1 MLIPD
6 TEPETRESPARGYPS
21 GAKRRIVENLLILG
35 TGQIATWLLSMIYLL
50 LIGRYLGPER
60 QGELALAGAMVGV
73 LALGISLGM
82 ETRITREVAR
92 APERAGTLVG
102 AALRIRL
109 LLLLP
114 ALAALFL
121 GMRMAHFDEQTRTV
135 ALILAL
141 STAIG
146 SLNSL
151 LMAALQGL
159 ERMSY
164 GVRGAVGL
172 NLLEVVL
179 ALILIAFHGGVVLFA
194 LLTVPATLILLW
206 LGTIW
211 FRRHVRIARHLPP
224 GEIRAMLIGSLPFWA
239 SGIFLSFYLQIDSV
253 ILGAVAGSAAVGI
266 YAPATR
272 LFAVAFFLPGIVAT
286 VTQPLLSRLGV
297 AHPGGTGS
305 DFRQVARKS
314 LTLLLLGAVPLTI
327 GLCSFSGPLILGIFG
342 PAYRPSI
349 PVLTVLGLCVIPS
362 FLSMQAASILAAA
375 NRQWVWTA
383 VMATCCILNPLLN
396 LAIIPRAVATWHNG
410 ALGAAYA
417 LLATELLMGAIALIA
432 LRTILW
438 DRAFLRPTLQVALAG
453 AGQALVIRLGTPIPA
468 PLAQAL
474 GLALYL
480 GLVLWLGALPPD
492 ERTLIWHVLRKK
504 LGRRHPQAGP
514 RTPDTKAAEAQISA

>member
-1 MLIPD
+1 MGTPD
-6 TEPETRESPARGYPS
+6 TERATRVYPTRGYPS

-35 TGQIATWLLSMIYLL
+35 TGQIATWLLSVIYLL
-50 LIGRYLGPER
+50 LIGRYLGPVR
-60 QGELALAGAMVGV
+60 QGKLALAGAMVGV

-82 ETRITREVAR
+82 EARLTREVAR
-92 APERAGTLVG
+92 APERAGVLVA

-121 GMRMAHFDEQTRTV
+121 TMRLAHFDEQTRLV

-141 STAIG
+141 STAFG
-146 SLNSL
+146 SLSSL

-172 NLLEVVL
+172 NVLEILL
-179 ALILIAFHGGVVLFA
+179 ALILIAFHGGVILFA
-194 LLTVPATLILLW
+194 LLTVPATLILLG
-206 LGTIW
+206 LSVTW

-224 GEIRAMLIGSLPFWA
+224 GEIRAMLIESLPFWA
-239 SGIFLSFYLQIDSV
+239 GGIFLSFYIQIDSV
-253 ILGAVAGSAAVGI
+253 ILGALAGAAAVGI

-272 LFAVAFFLPGIVAT
+272 MLSVAFFLPGIVGA
-286 VTQPLLSRLGV
+286 VTQPLLSRLGLT
-297 AHPGGTGS
+297 AGT
-305 DFRQVARKS
+305 DFRHVARKS
-314 LTLLLLGAVPLTI
+314 LALLLLGAVPLTI

-362 FLSMQAASILAAA
+362 FLSMQAAGTLAAA

-383 VMATCCILNPLLN
+383 VMAACCVLNPLLN

-417 LLATELLMGAIALIA
+417 LLATELLMGAIALIV
-432 LRTILW
+432 LRPILR
-438 DRAFLRPTLQVALAG
+438 DRAFLRLVLQVALAG
-453 AGQALVIRLGTPIPA
+453 GGQALVIRLGTSLPA

-474 GLALYL
+474 GLAFYL
-480 GLVLWLGALPPD
+480 GLVLRLGALPPD
-492 ERTLIWHVLRKK
+492 ERTLIWHVLRAK
-504 LGRRHPQAGP
+504 LGRRHP
-514 RTPDTKAAEAQISA
+514 

>member
-1 MLIPD
+1 MGTPD
-6 TEPETRESPARGYPS
+6 TEPATGVRPTRDYPS

-60 QGELALAGAMVGV
+60 QGKLALAGAMVGV

-82 ETRITREVAR
+82 EARLTREVAR
-92 APERAGTLVG
+92 APERAGVLVA

-121 GMRMAHFDEQTRTV
+121 AMRLAHFDEQTRLV
-135 ALILAL
+135 ALILAI
-141 STAIG
+141 STAVG
-146 SLNSL
+146 SLSSL

-172 NLLEVVL
+172 NVLEILL
-179 ALILIAFHGGVVLFA
+179 ALILIAFHGGVILFA
-194 LLTVPATLILLW
+194 LLTVPATLILLG
-206 LGTIW
+206 LSVTW
-211 FRRHVRIARHLPP
+211 FRQHVRIARHLPP
-224 GEIRAMLIGSLPFWA
+224 GEIRAMLIESLPFWA
-239 SGIFLSFYLQIDSV
+239 GGIFLSFYIQIDSV
-253 ILGAVAGSAAVGI
+253 ILGALAGAAAVGI

-272 LFAVAFFLPGIVAT
+272 MLSVAFFLPGVVGA

-297 AHPGGTGS
+297 AAGS
-305 DFRQVARKS
+305 DFRHVARKS
-314 LTLLLLGAVPLTI
+314 LALLLLGAVPLTI

-362 FLSMQAASILAAA
+362 FLSMQAAGTLAAA

-383 VMATCCILNPLLN
+383 VMAACCVLNPLLN

-417 LLATELLMGAIALIA
+417 LLATELLMGAVALIV
-432 LRTILW
+432 LRPILR
-438 DRAFLRPTLQVALAG
+438 DRAFLRLVLQVALAG
-453 AGQALVIRLGTPIPA
+453 SGQALVIRLGTPLPA

-480 GLVLWLGALPPD
+480 GLVLRLGALPPG
-492 ERTLIWHVLRKK
+492 ERTLIWRVLRAK
-504 LGRRHPQAGP
+504 LGRGDL
-514 RTPDTKAAEAQISA
+514 TPDTKVAEAQISA

>member
-1 MLIPD
+1 MRTPD
-6 TEPETRESPARGYPS
+6 TGSRTREHTAPVLGSPGYPS

-92 APERAGTLVG
+92 APERTGVLVG

-109 LLLLP
+109 LLLVP

-121 GMRMAHFDEQTRTV
+121 AMDLAHFDEQTRVV

-141 STAIG
+141 STALG
-146 SLNSL
+146 SLSSL

-172 NLLEVVL
+172 NLLEIVL
-179 ALILIAFHGGVVLFA
+179 ALILIALHGGVVLFA
-194 LLTVPATLILLW
+194 LLTVPATLILLV
-206 LGTIW
+206 LSVIW
-211 FRRHVRIARHLPP
+211 FRRHARIARHLPP
-224 GEIRAMLIGSLPFWA
+224 GEIRAMLIESLPFWA
-239 SGIFLSFYLQIDSV
+239 GGIFLSFYIQIDSV
-253 ILGAVAGSAAVGI
+253 ILGAIAGTGAVGI

-272 LFAVAFFLPGIVAT
+272 MLSVAFFLPGIVGA

-297 AHPGGTGS
+297 SAGA

-327 GLCSFSGPLILGIFG
+327 GLCSFSGPLILGIWG
-342 PAYRPSI
+342 PVYRPSI
-349 PVLTVLGLCVIPS
+349 PVLTVLGLCIIPS
-362 FLSMQAASILAAA
+362 FLSMQAAGTLAAA

-383 VMATCCILNPLLN
+383 VMAACCVLNPLFN

-417 LLATELLMGAIALIA
+417 LLATELLMGAIALIV
-432 LRTILW
+432 LRTILR
-438 DRAFLRPTLQVALAG
+438 DRAFLRLALQVAFAG
-453 AGQALVIRLGTPIPA
+453 AGQALMIRLGSTLPA

-480 GLVLWLGALPPD
+480 GLVLRLGALSPD
-492 ERTLIWHVLRKK
+492 ERVLIWRVLRAKV
-504 LGRRHPQAGP
+504 GRRDGP
-514 RTPDTKAAEAQISA
+514 ARATGEAETRISA

>member
-1 MLIPD
+1 MRTPD
-6 TEPETRESPARGYPS
+6 TGSRTREHTAPVLGSPGYPS

-82 ETRITREVAR
+82 ETRIIREVAR
-92 APERAGTLVG
+92 APERAGALVG

-141 STAIG
+141 STALG

-172 NLLEVVL
+172 NLLEVVF

-211 FRRHVRIARHLPP
+211 FRRHVRVARHLPP

-272 LFAVAFFLPGIVAT
+272 LFAVAFFLPGIVGT

-297 AHPGGTGS
+297 TAGS
-305 DFRQVARKS
+305 DFRQVTRKS
-314 LTLLLLGAVPLTI
+314 LALLLLGAMPLTI

-383 VMATCCILNPLLN
+383 VMATCCVLNPLLN

-417 LLATELLMGAIALIA
+417 LLATELLMGATALIV

-438 DRAFLRPTLQVALAG
+438 DRAFLRLALQVALAG

-480 GLVLWLGALPPD
+480 GLVLRLGALPPS
-492 ERTLIWHVLRKK
+492 ERTLIWHVLRAK
-504 LGRRHPQAGP
+504 LGRRGEAL
-514 RTPDTKAAEAQISA
+514 DTKAAEAQISA